1 LLLDSVRMS
10 KPRVVRLRPLTP
22 GQQAR
27 IAALKRV
34 SQLLDSAFE
43 VPGTGFR
50 IGLDPIVGLVPG
62 LGDLV
67 SPMFAILVLWQ
78 SRDLGLPRIV
88 QLRMLFNVAIDAIAG
103 AVPVVGDAFDF
114 AWKANDMN
122 MALLERHAYE
132 ERSPAP
138 GDWLFVL
145 GIIALVLVIALLPFA
160 VVIWLLAH
168 WWR

>member
-1 LLLDSVRMS
+1 MLKS
-10 KPRVVRLRPLTP
+10 RVVRLRQLTP
-22 GQQAR
+22 AQEAR
-27 IAALKRV
+27 LVMLR
-34 SQLLDSAFE
+34 SLSRLLDSAFE
-43 VPGTGFR
+43 IPGTAYR
-50 IGLDPIVGLVPG
+50 IGLDPLIGLLPG
-62 LGDLV
+62 FGDLV
-67 SPMFAILVLWQ
+67 SPLFAAFVLWQ

-88 QLRMLFNVAIDAIAG
+88 QLRMLFNVAIDAIIG

-122 MALLERHAYE
+122 MELLERHAYE

-145 GIIALVLVIALLPFA
+145 GVVVIVIAIAMLPLL
-160 VVIWLLAH
+160 VVIWVFAH